1 MYGGNFIFPLF
12 SFPNFLWWSY
22 VTFIKM
28 PFHKIKC
35 RLVSLKVFMLE
46 VAMGP
51 STVFFGRFDQIIRAI
66 TRTSPYC
73 GQRLLLTQSRK
84 KKNPFFTLW
93 CHKWAKPKQLS
104 SLLHS
109 TGAPMNVICFLICI
123 CPEPFAGLAEGCWVS
138 HPTLLCICTSSIYYR
153 LSPSPAS
160 SREQLWSPQLEK
172 TLHSELPEHFLGPHK
187 SPSHY
192 VVFTS
197 TFISLSKLWAQW
209 GQGHRMTLLILVLPL
224 QGLQGQE

>member
-84 KKNPFFTLW
+84 KKKSFLHTLMPQMSKAQTTVFPAPQYW
-93 CHKWAKPKQLS
+93 GTNERNLFSHLYLPWTICWPGWGMLS
-104 SLLHS
+104 LPPHPPLH
-109 TGAPMNVICFLICI
+109 MHI
-123 CPEPFAGLAEGCWVS
+123 
-138 HPTLLCICTSSIYYR
+138 
-153 LSPSPAS
+153 
-160 SREQLWSPQLEK
+160 
-172 TLHSELPEHFLGPHK
+172 LHILQ
-187 SPSHY
+187 
-192 VVFTS
+192 
-197 TFISLSKLWAQW
+197 AQ
-209 GQGHRMTLLILVLPL
+209 P
-224 QGLQGQE
+224 